1 MLSRESFYQMSGDRE
16 KAAGIIEAHQELV
29 GHLERSAG
37 RMRVLSAVTVIVAL
51 VLCVSYV
58 SQLLLPIFGV
68 TSVPVSLTDPG
79 TITVEVIV
87 LGLALVWLYVGLRD
101 LAYASRLGTQIAL
114 ARGEERELKKV
125 IPGPQE
131 GA

>member
-1 MLSRESFYQMSGDRE
+1 MSGDRE

>member
-101 LAYASRLGTQIAL
+101 LAYASRLGKQIAL